1 MFCFLADT
9 QKQERIEQMIA
20 DINKYRKLDKEL
32 AELRQKHADLE
43 KDLNE
48 KISEITAERDQL
60 KEQCDVLEKA
70 SSSAIVQQQI
80 DDLKRENDE
89 LRQTNW
95 KTVEQLDKCS
105 NSPTTSSS

>member
-1 MFCFLADT
+1 MKNVLFCVLADT

-32 AELRQKHADLE
+32 TELRQKHADLE

-60 KEQCDVLEKA
+60 KEQCDVFEKA
-70 SSSAIVQQQI
+70 A
-80 DDLKRENDE
+80 
-89 LRQTNW
+89 
-95 KTVEQLDKCS
+95 
-105 NSPTTSSS
+105 SPSTI